1 MITLEH
7 LNRIDTNT
15 WETHDGRF
23 QLIRVPREGTPA
35 TRLVDTVG
43 AAIPTRYDG
52 YARTIER
59 ACMVHQLLPVLQSA
73 IEASATEAALFHKT
87 PHLR

>member
-23 QLIRVPREGTPA
+23 QLIRVSREGTPA
-35 TRLVDTVG
+35 TRLVDTIG
-43 AAIPTRYDG
+43 SSIPTR
-52 YARTIER
+52 
-59 ACMVHQLLPVLQSA
+59 
-73 IEASATEAALFHKT
+73 
-87 PHLR
+87 